1 MTPER
6 AKEPGCRMS
15 LAYLCRDCLHDF
27 EGESET
33 VLTRCPECASSRLLA
48 HDELHDLS
56 IAHIDCD
63 AFYASVEK
71 RDNPALRDRP
81 VIIGGGHRGVV
92 ATCCYLA
99 RMKGVHSAM
108 PMFTARRKC
117 PDAVIIPPDMHKY
130 STVSRQIRQM
140 MNSLS
145 PLVEPLSIDEAFID
159 LNGTRELHKAFPA
172 KTLARFARKVEQELG
187 LTVSIGLSHNKFLA
201 KIASDLDKPRGM
213 ALIGRK
219 ETRAFLAPRPISII
233 YGVGKVFAKKL
244 RDDGFSTIGQLQN
257 HDPDD
262 LARRYGELG
271 MRLAQLARG
280 EDRRRLSVSRPA
292 KSISSETTFNT
303 DLRDFETLST
313 HLLALCEKVSL
324 RMKQQRF
331 VGHTVTL
338 KLKTADFRSRTR
350 ARHLTL
356 PTQLA
361 HVIYE
366 TAAHLLQREMDGTA
380 FRLIGVGMGGLEET
394 TVDDPVDLLE
404 PAIARKAAAE
414 RAMDRVREKFG
425 PGALVRGKLY
435 RQRRN
440 ENVSSPRTP
449 DTNSPHG
456 DTD

>member
-6 AKEPGCRMS
+6 PQAPLPS
-15 LAYLCRDCLHDF
+15 LCRDCLHDF
-27 EGESET
+27 EGKATPS
-33 VLTRCPECASSRLLA
+33 RCPECASPRLVAHEELRDLA
-48 HDELHDLS
+48 

-71 RDNPALRDRP
+71 RDNPDLRNRP
-81 VIIGGGHRGVV
+81 VIIGGGRRGVV

-130 STVSRQIRQM
+130 SAVSRQIRQLM
-140 MNSLS
+140 DTLS

-172 KTLARFARKVEQELG
+172 RTLARFALKVEQELG

-219 ETRAFLAPRPISII
+219 ETRAFLASRPISII

-262 LARRYGELG
+262 LAR
-271 MRLAQLARG
+271 
-280 EDRRRLSVSRPA
+280 
-292 KSISSETTFNT
+292 
-303 DLRDFETLST
+303 
-313 HLLALCEKVSL
+313 
-324 RMKQQRF
+324 
-331 VGHTVTL
+331 
-338 KLKTADFRSRTR
+338 
-350 ARHLTL
+350 
-356 PTQLA
+356 
-361 HVIYE
+361 
-366 TAAHLLQREMDGTA
+366 
-380 FRLIGVGMGGLEET
+380 
-394 TVDDPVDLLE
+394 
-404 PAIARKAAAE
+404 
-414 RAMDRVREKFG
+414 
-425 PGALVRGKLY
+425 
-435 RQRRN
+435 
-440 ENVSSPRTP
+440 
-449 DTNSPHG
+449 
-456 DTD
+456 